1 MELTFVIL
9 QDCSEC
15 SSSMDSGGG
24 GCSCSLVNSVVYQKM
39 MTIAGNGW

>member
-1 MELTFVIL
+1 MELTFLIIP

-15 SSSMDSGGG
+15 SSSMDSGG

-39 MTIAGNGW
+39 MTIAGNV